1 MKLHTHPEEFR
12 ELITVVAN
20 EKHISES
27 AVERDYYIVMML
39 KSLADSPYADQCVFK
54 GGTSLSKCYPG
65 SIDRFSEDIDLIGSL
80 SFLTK
85 SSGIASLP
93 LSILTSNIA
102 VSF

>member
-39 KSLADSPYADQCVFK
+39 KSLADSPYAEVCF
-54 GGTSLSKCYPG
+54 
-65 SIDRFSEDIDLIGSL
+65 
-80 SFLTK
+80 
-85 SSGIASLP
+85 
-93 LSILTSNIA
+93 
-102 VSF
+102 